1 MGPCKDESAVWN
13 YGHWSN
19 VSNINSIIIVTVTF
33 SSTSSVVKSVVRVL
47 KQEVSRVLAL
57 LRVMYYQRNGARE
70 RNFLHQRHVWDLV
83 RMNQQFG
90 IMEIG
95 LMLVISIL

>member
-13 YGHWSN
+13 YGNWSN

-33 SSTSSVVKSVVRVL
+33 SSTSSVVKSVVREL

-70 RNFLHQRHVWDLV
+70 RNFLH
-83 RMNQQFG
+83 
-90 IMEIG
+90 
-95 LMLVISIL
+95 